1 MKKAI
6 QLIFI
11 TVFADQALK
20 MWVRETF
27 ILHEQRPFLS
37 PLLELVY
44 VQNRGASWGIF
55 QGERWLLIGAT
66 ILIMIWIF
74 RQLSR
79 NRQGGL
85 CWSYSLLFAGA
96 LGNFIDRVWLGY
108 VVDMF
113 HFPWINFPV
122 FNIADCALTFG
133 VIGLMIWN
141 FREGGVE

>member
-6 QLIFI
+6 QLIVI

-20 MWVRETF
+20 LWVRETF
-27 ILHEQRPFLS
+27 TLHEQKPFLD
-37 PLLELVY
+37 PLLDFVY

-66 ILIMIWIF
+66 IAISVWLF
-74 RQLSR
+74 QQLKQHLR
-79 NRQGGL
+79 GGL
-85 CWSYSLLFAGA
+85 CWSYSLLLAGA
-96 LGNFIDRVWLGY
+96 IGNLIDRIWLGY

-113 HFPWINFPV
+113 HLPWINFPV
-122 FNIADCALTFG
+122 FNIADCALTVG

-141 FREGGVE
+141 LREGGIE